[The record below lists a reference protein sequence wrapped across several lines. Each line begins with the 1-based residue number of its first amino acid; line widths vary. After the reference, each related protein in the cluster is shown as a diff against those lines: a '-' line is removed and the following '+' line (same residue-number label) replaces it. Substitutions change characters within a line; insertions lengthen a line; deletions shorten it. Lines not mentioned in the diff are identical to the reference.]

1 MTFTEKE
8 TIKHYQK
15 VAIDIGKYNDELEKN
30 IDKILLKNNIFKK
43 ILKFVSYFLP
53 SLIQSKLNQW
63 VGINEIG
70 EVSENEINNDIFKYV
85 EELEEQDNIEESEVI

>member
-1 MTFTEKE
+1 MSFTEQE
-8 TIKHYQK
+8 TIKHYKK
-15 VAIDIGKYNDELEKN
+15 VAIDVGKYNDELEKN
-30 IDKILLKNNIFKK
+30 INKLLFKNNIFKK

-53 SLIQSKLNQW
+53 SPIQSKLNQW

-70 EVSENEINNDIFKYV
+70 EVSENEINNDIFQYV